1 MWFSYCQ
8 TPHSLSGLWIFFVFI
23 FIHFRLPT
31 WAERIMNDES
41 KIYEFFQRGYT
52 VWTGTDPMKKLRSGF
67 LLKEM
72 LDHFSKKLNS
82 TLADD
87 RSLRMYLYFAHDI
100 TIADM
105 SNSLG
110 IYMVN
115 HEFRIAWNYFGDN
128 FFLFTATIASSLCM
142 FIIRIISKSKRSI
155 RSNSL

>member
-1 MWFSYCQ
+1 MS
-8 TPHSLSGLWIFFVFI
+8 
-23 FIHFRLPT
+23 
-31 WAERIMNDES
+31 DES

-52 VWTGTDPMKKLRSGF
+52 VWTGTDAMKKLRSGF

-105 SNSLG
+105 LNSLE

-115 HEFRIAWNYFGDN
+115 HEFRIA
-128 FFLFTATIASSLCM
+128 
-142 FIIRIISKSKRSI
+142 
-155 RSNSL
+155 